1 MGELRSWGAGE
12 LTGSGS
18 TVMQQQI
25 LDAMVD
31 NPIGESWGRKR
42 DLSRVGAVGEE
53 PRDLLLAVIR
63 NP

>member
-1 MGELRSWGAGE
+1 ML
-12 LTGSGS
+12 
-18 TVMQQQI
+18 QQI

-42 DLSRVGAVGEE
+42 DLSREGAVGEE
-53 PRDLLLAVIR
+53 PRDVLFTVIR

>member
-1 MGELRSWGAGE
+1 ML
-12 LTGSGS
+12 
-18 TVMQQQI
+18 QQI

-42 DLSRVGAVGEE
+42 DLSRAEAIGEG
-53 PRDLLLAVIR
+53 PRDLLLVIIR